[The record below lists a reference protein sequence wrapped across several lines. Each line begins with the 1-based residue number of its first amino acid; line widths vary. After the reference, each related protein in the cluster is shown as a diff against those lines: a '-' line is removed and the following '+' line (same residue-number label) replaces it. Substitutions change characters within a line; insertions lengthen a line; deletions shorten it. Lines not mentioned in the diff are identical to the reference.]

1 MNKIASPSAP
11 ATAAVGDPAGA
22 AIVNKVRVV
31 LVTGMSGAGK
41 SSVLKALED
50 LGYEAVDNL
59 PFSLLAHLVRAGQ
72 EQHRPLA
79 IGADIRTRDFQ
90 VADVLTQID
99 ELRADPALELR
110 ILFLDCDEDVL
121 QRRYT
126 QTRRRHPLAL
136 DLPLIDG
143 IRLER
148 QILSPFA
155 ERAQRIIDTTD
166 LSETDLRRSIF
177 DQFSP
182 ETDAKLVIGVVSF
195 AFRHGLPR
203 EADMVFDVRFL
214 RNPHYVPVLQPFSGQ
229 DATIGNYIS
238 ADSAFEPFMNGLKS
252 LLAPLL
258 PRFQQEGKSYL
269 TIAIG
274 CTGGRHRS
282 VFIAER
288 LADWLEKQGNSVR
301 LRHRDIARQT
311 PAPAS

>member
-1 MNKIASPSAP
+1 MNKIEAP
-11 ATAAVGDPAGA
+11 AATPAAATPAA
-22 AIVNKVRVV
+22 APAKVRVV

-59 PFSLLAHLVRAGQ
+59 PFPLLPHLVRAGQ

-79 IGADIRTRDFQ
+79 IGADIRTRGFQ
-90 VADVLTQID
+90 VADVLQQID
-99 ELRADPALELR
+99 ELRTDPGLDLR

-126 QTRRRHPLAL
+126 QTRRRHPLAI

-155 ERAQRIIDTTD
+155 ERAERIIDTTD
-166 LSETDLRRSIF
+166 LSETDLRRTVF
-177 DQFSP
+177 DQFGP
-182 ETDAKLVIGVVSF
+182 EADAKLVIGVVSF

-238 ADSAFEPFMNGLKS
+238 ADPAFEPFINCLKS
-252 LLAPLL
+252 LLTPLL

-282 VFIAER
+282 VFVAEKM
-288 LADWLEKQGNSVR
+288 ADWLEKQGNSVR